1 VLNQN
6 PGPRADNNERRNTM
20 AKYNLVSYNT
30 ATPNQKSPFSDLVSN
45 LQLFNKA
52 YDGKD
57 KDKLLHKLPF
67 WSDNSNYNSY
77 PTIDDVIKNF
87 NPKTSL
93 DQTFVCRVRDDQ
105 IWSSDFTLGG
115 FDRATQTNDKSCRNN
130 LNTKKYGEDRVKGFN
145 DDDSGTLNAYI
156 RYQVKKDGTI
166 DLICVKNMGNHR
178 FWMKKLA
185 AAGGPTE
192 HLMKIRFHEGM
203 PALAKFDL
211 FGVVETSNP
220 LKQAKMITIEAAAHH
235 ADAGD
240 RNTQVEGQKF
250 YSGLTAKIP
259 AYVDCFDFLL
269 ANKINYKGI
278 MQVKGVKD
286 CENWPEIS
294 SITGLNLGKGNGSFK
309 TYGTDNVLKSIAV
322 ARRIAME
329 ITKEP
334 IIMNSSIKCFGGM
347 YKSLTE
353 LHDGIT
359 KSLFSKEQLS
369 DFFYD
374 FFKENNR
381 KSKFRRN
388 SIKLKMLTQS
398 GSVKDFNY
406 VSANMFWRDGAIVEY
421 FRDMTDRDNGFTTSH
436 KCMVH
441 FLNNIHP
448 LIRPQATVI
457 CTV

>member
-1 VLNQN
+1 
-6 PGPRADNNERRNTM
+6 M
-20 AKYNLVSYNT
+20 AKYNIVSYNT
-30 ATPNQKSPFSDLVSN
+30 ATPNQKAPFPDLVSN
-45 LQLFNKA
+45 LKLFKKE

-57 KDKLLHKLPF
+57 VEKQLHDLPF
-67 WSDNSNYNSY
+67 WSDNSNYDSY
-77 PTIDDVIKNF
+77 LTLDDVIKNF

-93 DQTFVCRVRDDQ
+93 DQTFVCKVRDDQ

-115 FDRATQTNDKSCRNN
+115 FDRATETNDRSCRNN
-130 LNTKKYGEDRVKGFN
+130 LNTKRYNEDGVKGFN

-156 RYQVKKDGTI
+156 RYVVNKDGTI
-166 DLICVKNMGNHR
+166 DLVLVKNMGNHR

-185 AAGGPTE
+185 SRGSSTE
-192 HLMKIRFHEGM
+192 HLMKIKFHEGM
-203 PALAKFDL
+203 PSLTSFDL
-211 FGVVETSNP
+211 FGKVETGK
-220 LKQAKMITIEAAAHH
+220 LLTKKEMITVEAAAHH

-250 YSGLTAKIP
+250 FSGLKAQVP
-259 AYVDCFDFLL
+259 AYVECFNFLK

-278 MQVKGVKD
+278 MQIQNVKD
-286 CENWPEIS
+286 CEDWPSLS
-294 SITGLNLGKGNGSFK
+294 SVTGMNIGDGNGVFK
-309 TYGTDNVLKSIAV
+309 TYGTENIVKSIAV

-329 ITKEP
+329 ITNEP